1 MRPSGDRGTPLGIG
15 AAACSLEVQRG
26 APCMDLDNTEEEEE
40 EDMIY
45 VYIGEA
51 LLLHPLMKAAAE

>member
-1 MRPSGDRGTPLGIG
+1 
-15 AAACSLEVQRG
+15 
-26 APCMDLDNTEEEEE
+26 MDLDNTEEEEE